1 MEIICREAE
10 RGIEMADIVIKRTV
24 PPEVYAIALVVEGK
38 KVVGVR
44 MVDVSLK
51 LGSKGSLFDF
61 PLGVVEKA
69 VRTDANLIR
78 NLAFNG
84 SLRLINGDIRKF
96 PVVDKAG
103 KLLKPERVH
112 VLNTITQDGR
122 IVGYRIVNYKGKTVR
137 ERADKV
143 LAAVEKF
150 GLLNGIVQENNYT
163 KVISGIE
170 RPIANVELSKTAVAE
185 TKSSGRRIRAAS
197 SLAENGVARRE
208 AIDLENILEKNDA
221 FKALNHSQ
229 KTALQKYYMWY
240 TVEKFNGLAQGTV
253 LEANPVKLAKLAE
266 LRGYDRW
273 VYGGYMDCREVG
285 KVHCELGHPL
295 RHVHYANA
303 VDKSGKVLR
312 TICFGEDCSADFF
325 SIPRENMAKLAKV
338 RQQVSSE
345 IDELLEI
352 MNNRDT
358 ASEEDL
364 HPVPLFEK
372 LVFSQSEAE
381 IVKFFGQKLG
391 TSLLDYKAT
400 GLPFPQSMVE
410 LACQKIQEEGREGL
424 NYLGNVAGAY
434 RDTIERVYE
443 SPYYYGIM
451 TAFKDYLK
459 FTMQN
464 TIEGKYRYNPSKKN
478 DYNKGKGSFSK
489 KAVYERRILLYRFR
503 ESLGATAFTFK
514 ELGELLGIFKTNITR
529 SDEIGDDFTKVC
541 DNILREKPSDEVKKK
556 LVPIVLASRLT
567 SKVYRARLC
576 SLKLDGASR
585 YSFGI
590 TDFKSVFDITSIE
603 NVERYAKYLAE
614 SSAAYREGLAE
625 YRRLQGGSKPVD
637 KPSESLSVAEAK
649 RQGLEIVSGL
659 TRILPDLDKRIGA
672 VVFDNP
678 EDIKLQGIDYA
689 GAEKE
694 GMKITTEKLALAYAT
709 TPKGNKLYLNL
720 IAKLKFITEKES
732 ESAYAVSEA
741 LIRVN
746 PKSGEAEPLEL
757 KSLGVIILE
766 IYGACG
772 VSERAREMFGA
783 EYATEEYFKALKWLS
798 DNLINRNRLG
808 NASTE
813 SVKAFYSAYT
823 KDSLT
828 DKHYDELFNSV
839 SFGESRAE
847 GGKSDLEVLK
857 EYSKSLIKAL
867 HAEKGK
873 SQGYSVYRIKGKPVI
888 VAYNLDKDS
897 RLSVFTATYSGKRWN
912 SNLWDKAKRYR
923 DVDLI
928 VGAMLGG
935 AVSGKGFEEAIKR
948 LNGNSA
954 ETLRTVALGMVTAIE
969 ALNGGIE
976 PIKSKYMSEEG
987 ALIFSKDG
995 NIDSVVYKAL
1005 LEGF

>member
-51 LGSKGSLFDF
+51 LGAKGSLFEF

-96 PVVDKAG
+96 PAVDKAG
-103 KLLKPERVH
+103 KLLTPERVH

-150 GLLNGIVQENNYT
+150 GLLNGIIQENSYT

-221 FKALNHSQ
+221 FKSLNHSQ

-345 IDELLEI
+345 IDELLGI

-489 KAVYERRILLYRFR
+489 KAVYERRILLFRFK
-503 ESLGATAFTFK
+503 EGLGATEFSFK
-514 ELGELLGIFKTNITR
+514 ELSGLLNIFKINLSR
-529 SDEIGDDFTKVC
+529 ADEIGDEFSRVC
-541 DNILREKPSDEVKKK
+541 DTILNAKPSDEVKKK

-614 SSAAYREGLAE
+614 STVAYREGLAE
-625 YRRLQGGSKPVD
+625 YKRLSGEKPVE
-637 KPSESLSVAEAK
+637 KPRESLGVAEAK

-694 GMKITTEKLALAYAT
+694 GMKITTEKIALAYAT

-720 IAKLKFITEKES
+720 IAKLKFITENES
-732 ESAYAVSEA
+732 ESAYAVSDA
-741 LIRVN
+741 MVRVN

-757 KSLGVIILE
+757 KSLGAIILE
-766 IYGACG
+766 IHEACG
-772 VSERAREMFGA
+772 VSERARELFSA
-783 EYATEEYFKALKWLS
+783 EYATGEYLGALKWLL

-828 DKHYDELFNSV
+828 DKHYEALFNRV

-948 LNGNSA
+948 LNGKRA
-954 ETLRTVALGMVTAIE
+954 ETLRPLVLNMVTGIE

-976 PIKSKYMSEEG
+976 PIKSKYMSKEG
-987 ALIFSKDG
+987 DEIFSKDG
-995 NIDSVVYKAL
+995 SIDNKVYKAL
-1005 LEGF
+1005 LE

>member
-51 LGSKGSLFDF
+51 LGAKGSLFEF

-96 PVVDKAG
+96 PAVDKAG
-103 KLLKPERVH
+103 KLLTPERVH

-150 GLLNGIVQENNYT
+150 GLLNGIIQENSYT

-185 TKSSGRRIRAAS
+185 TKSGSRRIRAAS

-221 FKALNHSQ
+221 FKSLNHSQ

-345 IDELLEI
+345 IDELLGI

-391 TSLLDYKAT
+391 TSLLDYRAT

-424 NYLGNVAGAY
+424 NYLGNVAKEY

-489 KAVYERRILLYRFR
+489 KAVYERRVLLYRFR

-514 ELGELLGIFKTNITR
+514 ELGALLGIFKTNITR

-614 SSAAYREGLAE
+614 STVAYREGLAE
-625 YRRLQGGSKPVD
+625 YKRLSGEKFAEKQ
-637 KPSESLSVAEAK
+637 SESLGVTEAK

-720 IAKLKFITEKES
+720 IAKLKFSTGKDS
-732 ESAYAVSEA
+732 ESVYAVSDA
-741 LIRVN
+741 MVHVN
-746 PKSGEAEPLEL
+746 TKSGEAEPLEL
-757 KSLGVIILE
+757 KSLGAIILE

-772 VSERAREMFGA
+772 MSERAREMFGA
-783 EYATEEYFKALKWLS
+783 EYATEDYFKALKWLS

-808 NASTE
+808 NASTD

-828 DKHYDELFNSV
+828 DKHYEALFNSV

-948 LNGNSA
+948 LNGKSA

-995 NIDSVVYKAL
+995 NIDSGVYKAL

>member
-1 MEIICREAE
+1 
-10 RGIEMADIVIKRTV
+10 MADIVIKRTV
-24 PPEVYAIALVVEGK
+24 PPEVYAIALVAEGK

-51 LGSKGSLFDF
+51 LGAKGSLFDF

-96 PVVDKAG
+96 PAVDKAG
-103 KLLKPERVH
+103 KLLTPERVH

-150 GLLNGIVQENNYT
+150 GLLNGIIQENSYT

-221 FKALNHSQ
+221 FKSLNHNQ

-240 TVEKFNGLAQGTV
+240 TVEKFNELAHGTA

-303 VDKSGKVLR
+303 VDKNGKVLR

-325 SIPRENMAKLAKV
+325 SIPRENMGKLAKV

-352 MNNRDT
+352 MNNHDT

-372 LVFSQSEAE
+372 IVFSQKEAE

-410 LACQKIQEEGREGL
+410 LACQKMQDEGREGL
-424 NYLGNVAGAY
+424 NYLGNVAAGY

-443 SPYYYGIM
+443 SPSYYGLINV
-451 TAFKDYLK
+451 FKEYLK

-478 DYNKGKGSFSK
+478 DYNKKKGSFSK
-489 KAVYERRILLYRFR
+489 QAVYERRVLLFRFK
-503 ESLGATAFTFK
+503 EGLGATEFSFK
-514 ELGELLGIFKTNITR
+514 ELSGLLNIFKINLSR
-529 SDEIGDDFTKVC
+529 ADEIGDEFSRVC
-541 DNILREKPSDEVKKK
+541 DNILNAKPSDEVKKK

-590 TDFKSVFDITSIE
+590 ADLKSVFDITSIE
-603 NVERYAKYLAE
+603 TVERYAKYLAE
-614 SSAAYREGLAE
+614 SSGAYREGLAE
-625 YRRLQGGSKPVD
+625 YKRLSGGKPTEKSVE
-637 KPSESLSVAEAK
+637 KPSESLGVAEAK

-689 GAEKE
+689 AAEKE
-694 GMKITTEKLALAYAT
+694 GMKITTEKIALAYAT

-720 IAKLKFITEKES
+720 IAKLKFSAGKDS
-732 ESAYAVSEA
+732 EGVYAVSDA
-741 LIRVN
+741 MMRMN
-746 PKSGEAEPLEL
+746 PKSGEAEPIEL
-757 KSLGVIILE
+757 KSLGAIILE
-766 IYGACG
+766 INEACG

-783 EYATEEYFKALKWLS
+783 EYATDEYYKALKWLV

-808 NASTE
+808 NANTE

-823 KDSLT
+823 NDSLT
-828 DKHYDELFNSV
+828 DKHYAELFNSV
-839 SFGESRAE
+839 SSGEVRVD

-867 HAEKGK
+867 HIQKGK
-873 SQGYSVYRIKGKPVI
+873 TQGYSVYLVKGNPMV
-888 VAYNLDKDS
+888 VAYNLDKDN
-897 RLSVFTATYSGKRWN
+897 RLSVFTAFYNRKRWN
-912 SNLWDKAKRYR
+912 SNIWDRAKRCG
-923 DVDLI
+923 DADLI
-928 VGAMLGG
+928 FGAMLSS
-935 AVSGKGFEEAIKR
+935 AVNGKGFEEAIKL
-948 LNGNSA
+948 LNGKRA
-954 ETLRTVALGMVTAIE
+954 ETLKPVVLGMVTGIE

-976 PIKSKYMSEEG
+976 PIKSKYMSAEG
-987 ALIFSKDG
+987 DEIFSKGG
-995 NIDSVVYKAL
+995 NIDNKVYKAL
-1005 LEGF
+1005 LE

>member
-1 MEIICREAE
+1 MEIVCREAE

-24 PPEVYAIALVVEGK
+24 PPEVYAIALVAEGK

-51 LGSKGSLFDF
+51 LGTKGSLFEF

-96 PVVDKAG
+96 PAVDKAG
-103 KLLKPERVH
+103 KLLTPERVH

-150 GLLNGIVQENNYT
+150 GLLNGIIQENSYT

-185 TKSSGRRIRAAS
+185 TKSGSRRIRAAS

-208 AIDLENILEKNDA
+208 AIDLNNILERNDA
-221 FKALNHSQ
+221 FKSLDSNQ
-229 KTALQKYYMWY
+229 KKALQKYYMWY
-240 TVEKFNGLAQGTV
+240 TVDKFNGLAHGTV

-303 VDKSGKVLR
+303 VDKNGKVLR

-325 SIPRENMAKLAKV
+325 SIPRENMGKLAKV

-381 IVKFFGQKLG
+381 IVKLFGQKLG

-424 NYLGNVAGAY
+424 NYLGNVAAGY

-443 SPYYYGIM
+443 SPSYYWLMNI
-451 TAFKDYLK
+451 FKDYLK

-478 DYNKGKGSFSK
+478 DYNKRKGSFSK
-489 KAVYERRILLYRFR
+489 QAVYERRVLLYRFR

-514 ELGELLGIFKTNITR
+514 ELSGLLNIFKTNLSR
-529 SDEIGDDFTKVC
+529 ADEIGDEFSRVC
-541 DNILREKPSDEVKKK
+541 DNILNAKPSDEVKKK

-614 SSAAYREGLAE
+614 STVAYREGLAE
-625 YRRLQGGSKPVD
+625 YKRLSGEKFAEKQ
-637 KPSESLSVAEAK
+637 SESLGVTEAK

-720 IAKLKFITEKES
+720 IAKLKFSTGKDS
-732 ESAYAVSEA
+732 ESVYAVSDA
-741 LIRVN
+741 MVHVN

-757 KSLGVIILE
+757 KSLGAIILE

-772 VSERAREMFGA
+772 MSERAREMFGA
-783 EYATEEYFKALKWLS
+783 EYATEDYFKALKWLS

-808 NASTE
+808 NASTD

-828 DKHYDELFNSV
+828 DKHYEALFSGD
-839 SFGESRAE
+839 SSGESRVE

-948 LNGNSA
+948 LNGKSA

>member
-839 SFGESRAE
+839 SFGEPRAE

>member
-51 LGSKGSLFDF
+51 LGAKGSLFEF

-96 PVVDKAG
+96 PAVDKAG
-103 KLLKPERVH
+103 KLLTPERVH

-266 LRGYDRW
+266 LRGYDKW

-345 IDELLEI
+345 IDELLGI

-391 TSLLDYKAT
+391 TSLLDYRAT

-410 LACQKIQEEGREGL
+410 LACGKIQEEGREGL
-424 NYLGNVAGAY
+424 NYLGNVAKEY

-489 KAVYERRILLYRFR
+489 KAVYERRVLLYRFR

-556 LVPIVLASRLT
+556 LAPVVLASRLT

-614 SSAAYREGLAE
+614 STVAYREGLAE
-625 YRRLQGGSKPVD
+625 YKRLSGEKPAE
-637 KPSESLSVAEAK
+637 KQSESLGVIEAK

-720 IAKLKFITEKES
+720 IAKLKFSTGKDS
-732 ESAYAVSEA
+732 ESVYAVSDA
-741 LIRVN
+741 MVHVN

-757 KSLGVIILE
+757 KSLGAIILE

-772 VSERAREMFGA
+772 MSERAREMFGA
-783 EYATEEYFKALKWLS
+783 EYATEDYFKALKWLS

-808 NASTE
+808 NASTD

-828 DKHYDELFNSV
+828 DKHYEALFSGD
-839 SFGESRAE
+839 SSGESRVE

-948 LNGNSA
+948 LNGKSA

-995 NIDSVVYKAL
+995 NIDSGVYKAL

>member
-1 MEIICREAE
+1 
-10 RGIEMADIVIKRTV
+10 MADIVIKRTA

-51 LGSKGSLFDF
+51 LGSKGSLFEF

-103 KLLKPERVH
+103 KLLTPERVH

-150 GLLNGIVQENNYT
+150 GLLNGIIQENSYT

-185 TKSSGRRIRAAS
+185 KKSGSRRILAAS

-221 FKALNHSQ
+221 FNSLNHNQ

-266 LRGYDRW
+266 LRGYDKW

-303 VDKSGKVLR
+303 VDKNGKVLR

-325 SIPRENMAKLAKV
+325 SIPRENMGKLAKV

-352 MNNRDT
+352 MDNRDT

-372 LVFSQSEAE
+372 IVFSQKEAE

-391 TSLLDYKAT
+391 TSLIDYKAT

-410 LACQKIQEEGREGL
+410 LACGKIQEEGREGL
-424 NYLGNVAGAY
+424 NYLGNVAKEY

-489 KAVYERRILLYRFR
+489 KAVYERRVLLYRFR

-514 ELGELLGIFKTNITR
+514 ELSGLLNIFKTNLSR
-529 SDEIGDDFTKVC
+529 ADEIGDEFSRVC
-541 DNILREKPSDEVKKK
+541 DNILNAKPSDEVKKK

-567 SKVYRARLC
+567 SKVYRARLM

-590 TDFKSVFDITSIE
+590 ADLKSVFDITSIE

-614 SSAAYREGLAE
+614 SSGAYREGLAE
-625 YRRLQGGSKPVD
+625 YKRLSGGKPVE
-637 KPSESLSVAEAK
+637 KQSESLGVAEAK

-689 GAEKE
+689 AAETE
-694 GMKITTEKLALAYAT
+694 GMKITTEKISLAYAT

-720 IAKLKFITEKES
+720 IAKLRFSTGNDS
-732 ESAYAVSEA
+732 ESVYAVSDA
-741 LIRVN
+741 LMRVN
-746 PKSGEAEPLEL
+746 PKSGEAEPIEL
-757 KSLGVIILE
+757 KSLGAIILE
-766 IYGACG
+766 INEACG
-772 VSERAREMFGA
+772 ISERAREMFGA
-783 EYATEEYFKALKWLS
+783 DYATDDYYKALKWLL
-798 DNLINRNRLG
+798 DNFINRNRLG

-839 SFGESRAE
+839 SFGGSRAE

-912 SNLWDKAKRYR
+912 SNLWDKAKRCG
-923 DVDLI
+923 DADLI
-928 VGAMLGG
+928 FGAMLGG

-948 LNGNSA
+948 LNGKRA
-954 ETLRTVALGMVTAIE
+954 ETLKPVVLGMVTGIE

-976 PIKSKYMSEEG
+976 PIKSKYMSKEG
-987 ALIFSKDG
+987 DEIFSKEG
-995 NIDSVVYKAL
+995 NIDREVYKAL
-1005 LEGF
+1005 LE

>member
-1 MEIICREAE
+1 
-10 RGIEMADIVIKRTV
+10 MADIVIKRTV
-24 PPEVYAIALVVEGK
+24 PPEVYAIALVAEGK

-51 LGSKGSLFDF
+51 LGTKGSLFDF

-103 KLLKPERVH
+103 KLLTPERVH

-150 GLLNGIVQENNYT
+150 GLLNGIIQENSYT

-170 RPIANVELSKTAVAE
+170 RPIANVEISKTAVAE
-185 TKSSGRRIRAAS
+185 TKSGSRRIRAAS

-221 FKALNHSQ
+221 FKSLNHNQ

-240 TVEKFNGLAQGTV
+240 TVEKFNELAHGTA

-303 VDKSGKVLR
+303 VDKNGKVLR

-325 SIPRENMAKLAKV
+325 SIPRENMGKLAKV

-364 HPVPLFEK
+364 HPVSLFEK
-372 LVFSQSEAE
+372 IVFSQSEAE

-410 LACQKIQEEGREGL
+410 LACQKMQDEGREGL
-424 NYLGNVAGAY
+424 NYFGNVVKEY

-451 TAFKDYLK
+451 TTFKDYLK

-478 DYNKGKGSFSK
+478 DYNKKKGSFSK
-489 KAVYERRILLYRFR
+489 QAVYERRVLLYRFR
-503 ESLGATAFTFK
+503 EGLGATAFTFK
-514 ELGELLGIFKTNITR
+514 ELSGLLNIFKINLSR
-529 SDEIGDDFTKVC
+529 ADEIGDEFSRVC
-541 DNILREKPSDEVKKK
+541 DNILNAKPSDEVKKK

-567 SKVYRARLC
+567 SKVYRTRLC

-590 TDFKSVFDITSIE
+590 ADLKSVFDIISIE
-603 NVERYAKYLAE
+603 TVERYAKYLAE
-614 SSAAYREGLAE
+614 SSGAYREGLAE
-625 YRRLQGGSKPVD
+625 YKRLSGGKVVE
-637 KPSESLSVAEAK
+637 KPSESLGVAEAK

-659 TRILPDLDKRIGA
+659 TRILPDLDERIGA
-672 VVFDNP
+672 VIFDSP

-689 GAEKE
+689 AAEKE
-694 GMKITTEKLALAYAT
+694 GMKITTEKIALAYAT

-720 IAKLKFITEKES
+720 IAKLKFSTGKES
-732 ESAYAVSEA
+732 EGVYAVSDA
-741 LIRVN
+741 LVRVN
-746 PKSGEAEPLEL
+746 SKSGEAEPLEL
-757 KSLGVIILE
+757 KSLGSIILE
-766 IYGACG
+766 INEACG
-772 VSERAREMFGA
+772 ISERAREMFGA
-783 EYATEEYFKALKWLS
+783 EYATDDYYKALKWLV

-828 DKHYDELFNSV
+828 DKHYEALFSGD
-839 SFGESRAE
+839 SSSSGEAGAGSK
-847 GGKSDLEVLK
+847 KSDEEVLK
-857 EYSKSLIKAL
+857 EYSKSLIKTL
-867 HAEKGK
+867 HVKKGK
-873 SQGYSVYRIKGKPVI
+873 TQGYSIYLTKGNPMI

-912 SNLWDKAKRYR
+912 SNIWDRAKRCG
-923 DVDLI
+923 DADLI
-928 VGAMLGG
+928 FGAMLSS
-935 AVSGKGFEEAIKR
+935 AVNGKGFEDALKL
-948 LNGNSA
+948 LNGKRA
-954 ETLRTVALGMVTAIE
+954 EALKPVVLGMVTGIE

-976 PIKSKYMSEEG
+976 PIKSKYMSTEG
-987 ALIFSKDG
+987 DEIFSKDG
-995 NIDSVVYKAL
+995 NIDNKVYKAL
-1005 LEGF
+1005 LE

>member
-1 MEIICREAE
+1 MT
-10 RGIEMADIVIKRTV
+10 DIVIKRTV
-24 PPEVYAIALVVEGK
+24 PPEVYAIALVAEGK

-51 LGSKGSLFDF
+51 LGTKGSLFDF

-103 KLLKPERVH
+103 KLLTPERVH

-150 GLLNGIVQENNYT
+150 GLLNGIIQENSYT

-185 TKSSGRRIRAAS
+185 KKSGSRRILAAS

-221 FKALNHSQ
+221 FNSLNHNQ

-240 TVEKFNGLAQGTV
+240 TVEKFNELAHGTS

-303 VDKSGKVLR
+303 VDKNGKVLR

-325 SIPRENMAKLAKV
+325 SIPRENMGKLAKV

-345 IDELLEI
+345 IDELLGI

-358 ASEEDL
+358 SSAEDL

-372 LVFSQSEAE
+372 IVFSQKEAE

-424 NYLGNVAGAY
+424 NYLGNVAAGY

-443 SPYYYGIM
+443 SPSYYWLMNI
-451 TAFKDYLK
+451 FKDYLK

-478 DYNKGKGSFSK
+478 DYNKKKGSFSK
-489 KAVYERRILLYRFR
+489 QAVYERRVLLFRFK
-503 ESLGATAFTFK
+503 EGLGATEFSFK
-514 ELGELLGIFKTNITR
+514 ELSGLLNIFKISISR
-529 SDEIGDDFTKVC
+529 ADEIGDEFSRVC
-541 DNILREKPSDEVKKK
+541 DNILNAKPSDEVKKK
-556 LVPIVLASRLT
+556 LVPVVLASRLT

-603 NVERYAKYLAE
+603 TVERYTKYLAE
-614 SSAAYREGLAE
+614 STGAYREGLAE
-625 YRRLQGGSKPVD
+625 YKRLSGGKPAE
-637 KPSESLSVAEAK
+637 KQSESLGVTEAK

-672 VVFDNP
+672 VVFDSP
-678 EDIKLQGIDYA
+678 EDIKLQGIDYV

-720 IAKLKFITEKES
+720 IAKLKFSAGKDS
-732 ESAYAVSEA
+732 ESVYAVSDA
-741 LIRVN
+741 MMRMN
-746 PKSGEAEPLEL
+746 PKSGEAEPIEL
-757 KSLGVIILE
+757 KSLGAIILE
-766 IYGACG
+766 INEACG
-772 VSERAREMFGA
+772 ISERAREMFGA
-783 EYATEEYFKALKWLS
+783 EYATDDYYKALKWLL

-828 DKHYDELFNSV
+828 DKHYDELFSSISSGETGAV
-839 SFGESRAE
+839 SK
-847 GGKSDLEVLK
+847 KSDKDVLK

-867 HAEKGK
+867 HVKKGK
-873 SQGYSVYRIKGKPVI
+873 TQGYSIYLTKGNPMI
-888 VAYNLDKDS
+888 VAYNLDKDN
-897 RLSVFTATYSGKRWN
+897 RLSVFIAFHNSDGWH
-912 SNLWDKAKRYR
+912 SNLWDKAKRCG
-923 DVDLI
+923 DADLI
-928 VGAMLGG
+928 LGTMLGG
-935 AVSGKGFEEAIKR
+935 ALSGKGFEDAIKL
-948 LNGNSA
+948 LNGKSA
-954 ETLRTVALGMVTAIE
+954 ETLRTVVIGMVDGIK
-969 ALNGGIE
+969 ALSGGLE
-976 PIKSKYMSEEG
+976 PVKSKYMSEEG
-987 ALIFSKDG
+987 AKIFSADG
-995 NIDSVVYKAL
+995 EIGNEVYKAIL
-1005 LEGF
+1005 V

>member
-1 MEIICREAE
+1 
-10 RGIEMADIVIKRTV
+10 MADIVIKRTV
-24 PPEVYAIALVVEGK
+24 PPEVYAIALVAEGK

-51 LGSKGSLFDF
+51 LGTKGSLFDF

-96 PVVDKAG
+96 PEVDKAG
-103 KLLKPERVH
+103 KLLTPERVH

-150 GLLNGIVQENNYT
+150 GLLNGIIQENSYT

-170 RPIANVELSKTAVAE
+170 RTIANVELSKTAVAE
-185 TKSSGRRIRAAS
+185 KKSGSRRILAAS
-197 SLAENGVARRE
+197 SLAENGVDRRE
-208 AIDLENILEKNDA
+208 AIDLNNMLERNDA
-221 FKALNHSQ
+221 FKSLDSNQ
-229 KTALQKYYMWY
+229 KKALQKYYMWY
-240 TVEKFNGLAQGTV
+240 TVDKFNGLAHGTV

-303 VDKSGKVLR
+303 VDKNGKVLR

-345 IDELLEI
+345 IDELLGI

-391 TSLLDYKAT
+391 TSLLDYRAT

-424 NYLGNVAGAY
+424 NYLGNVAKEY

-489 KAVYERRILLYRFR
+489 KAVYERRVLLYRFR

-514 ELGELLGIFKTNITR
+514 ELSGLLNIFKISISR
-529 SDEIGDDFTKVC
+529 ADEIVDEFSRVC
-541 DNILREKPSDEVKKK
+541 DNILNAKPSDEVKKK

-590 TDFKSVFDITSIE
+590 ADLKSVFDITSIE
-603 NVERYAKYLAE
+603 TVERYAKYLAE
-614 SSAAYREGLAE
+614 SSGAYREGLAE
-625 YRRLQGGSKPVD
+625 YKRLSGGKPVE
-637 KPSESLSVAEAK
+637 KQSESLGVTEAK
-649 RQGLEIVSGL
+649 RQGLEIASGL

-694 GMKITTEKLALAYAT
+694 GMKITTEKIALAYAT

-720 IAKLKFITEKES
+720 IAKLKFSTGKDS
-732 ESAYAVSEA
+732 ESVYAVSDA
-741 LIRVN
+741 MVRVN
-746 PKSGEAEPLEL
+746 PKSGEAEPIEL
-757 KSLGVIILE
+757 KSLGAIILE
-766 IYGACG
+766 INEACG
-772 VSERAREMFGA
+772 ISERARELFGA
-783 EYATEEYFKALKWLS
+783 EYATDEYYKALKWLL

-813 SVKAFYSAYT
+813 SVKAFYRAYT
-823 KDSLT
+823 TGSLT
-828 DKHYDELFNSV
+828 DKEYGALFSSV
-839 SFGESRAE
+839 SSGETGAE
-847 GGKSDLEVLK
+847 GGKSGLEALK
-857 EYSKSLIKAL
+857 EYSKSLIKVL
-867 HAEKGK
+867 HIRKGK
-873 SQGYSVYRIKGKPVI
+873 TQGYSVYLVKGNPMV
-888 VAYNLDKDS
+888 VAYNLDKDN
-897 RLSVFTATYSGKRWN
+897 RLSVFTAFYNLKRWA
-912 SNLWDKAKRYR
+912 SNIWDRAKRCG
-923 DVDLI
+923 DADLI
-928 VGAMLGG
+928 FGAMLSS
-935 AVSGKGFEEAIKR
+935 AVNGKGFEDAIKL
-948 LNGNSA
+948 LNGKRA
-954 ETLRTVALGMVTAIE
+954 ETLKPVVLGMVTGIE

-976 PIKSKYMSEEG
+976 PIKSKYMSAEG
-987 ALIFSKDG
+987 DEIFSKDG
-995 NIDSVVYKAL
+995 NIDNKVYKAL
-1005 LEGF
+1005 LE

>member
-1 MEIICREAE
+1 MEIVCREAE

-24 PPEVYAIALVVEGK
+24 PPEVYAIALVAEGK

-103 KLLKPERVH
+103 KLLTPERVH

-150 GLLNGIVQENNYT
+150 GLLNGIIQENSYT

-185 TKSSGRRIRAAS
+185 TKSGSRRIRAAS

-221 FKALNHSQ
+221 FNSLNHNQ

-240 TVEKFNGLAQGTV
+240 TVEKFNELAHGTA

-303 VDKSGKVLR
+303 VDKNGKVLR

-325 SIPRENMAKLAKV
+325 SIPRENMGKLAKV

-372 LVFSQSEAE
+372 IVFSQSEAE

-410 LACQKIQEEGREGL
+410 LACGKIQEEGREGL
-424 NYLGNVAGAY
+424 NYLGNVAAGY
-434 RDTIERVYE
+434 QETIERVYE
-443 SPYYYGIM
+443 SPSYYWLINV
-451 TAFKDYLK
+451 FKDYLK

-478 DYNKGKGSFSK
+478 DYNKKKGSFSK
-489 KAVYERRILLYRFR
+489 QAVYERRVLLFRFK
-503 ESLGATAFTFK
+503 ESLGATEFSFK
-514 ELGELLGIFKTNITR
+514 ELSGLLNIFKINLTR
-529 SDEIGDDFTKVC
+529 ADEIGDEFSRVC
-541 DNILREKPSDEVKKK
+541 DNILNAKPSDEVKKK
-556 LVPIVLASRLT
+556 LVPVVLASRLT

-590 TDFKSVFDITSIE
+590 ADLKSVFDITSIE

-614 SSAAYREGLAE
+614 SSGAYREGLAE
-625 YRRLQGGSKPVD
+625 YKRLSGGKVVE
-637 KPSESLSVAEAK
+637 KPSESLGVAEAK

-689 GAEKE
+689 AAEKE
-694 GMKITTEKLALAYAT
+694 GMTITTEKIALAYAT

-720 IAKLKFITEKES
+720 IAKLKFSAGKDS
-732 ESAYAVSEA
+732 ESVYAVSNA
-741 LIRVN
+741 MIRVN
-746 PKSGEAEPLEL
+746 PKSGESEPLEL
-757 KSLGVIILE
+757 KSLGAIILE
-766 IYGACG
+766 INEACG
-772 VSERAREMFGA
+772 ISERAREMFGA
-783 EYATEEYFKALKWLS
+783 EYATDDYYKALKWLV

-828 DKHYDELFNSV
+828 DKHYDALFNSV
-839 SFGESRAE
+839 SSLEVSAE

-857 EYSKSLIKAL
+857 EYSKSFIKTL
-867 HAEKGK
+867 HVKKGK
-873 SQGYSVYRIKGKPVI
+873 TQGYSVYLVKGNPMI
-888 VAYNLDKDS
+888 VAYNLDKDN
-897 RLSVFTATYSGKRWN
+897 RLSVFTAFYNLKRWT
-912 SNLWDKAKRYR
+912 SNIWDRAKRCG
-923 DVDLI
+923 DADLI
-928 VGAMLGG
+928 FGAMLSS
-935 AVSGKGFEEAIKR
+935 AVNGKGFEDALKL
-948 LNGNSA
+948 LNGKRA
-954 ETLRTVALGMVTAIE
+954 ETLKPVVLGMVTGIE

-976 PIKSKYMSEEG
+976 PIKSKYMSAEG
-987 ALIFSKDG
+987 DEIFSKDG
-995 NIDSVVYKAL
+995 NIDNKVYKAL
-1005 LEGF
+1005 LE

>member
-1 MEIICREAE
+1 
-10 RGIEMADIVIKRTV
+10 MADIVIKRTV
-24 PPEVYAIALVVEGK
+24 PPEVYAIALVAEGK

-51 LGSKGSLFDF
+51 LGTKGSLFDF

-103 KLLKPERVH
+103 KLLTPERVH

-150 GLLNGIVQENNYT
+150 GLLNGIIQENSYT

-185 TKSSGRRIRAAS
+185 TKSGSRRIRAAS

-221 FKALNHSQ
+221 FKSLNHNQ

-240 TVEKFNGLAQGTV
+240 TVEKFNELAHGTS

-303 VDKSGKVLR
+303 VDKNGKVLR

-325 SIPRENMAKLAKV
+325 SIPRENMGKLAKV

-364 HPVPLFEK
+364 HPVPLLEK
-372 LVFSQSEAE
+372 IVFSQKETE

-410 LACQKIQEEGREGL
+410 LACQKMQDEGREGL
-424 NYLGNVAGAY
+424 NYLGNVAAGY
-434 RDTIERVYE
+434 QDTIERVYE
-443 SPYYYGIM
+443 SPSYYGIM

-478 DYNKGKGSFSK
+478 DYNKKKGSFSK
-489 KAVYERRILLYRFR
+489 QAVYERRVLLYRFR

-514 ELGELLGIFKTNITR
+514 ELSGLLNIFKISLSR
-529 SDEIGDDFTKVC
+529 ADEIGDEFSRVC
-541 DNILREKPSDEVKKK
+541 DNILNAKPSDEVKKK

-590 TDFKSVFDITSIE
+590 ADLKSVFDLTSIE
-603 NVERYAKYLAE
+603 TVERYAKYLAE
-614 SSAAYREGLAE
+614 SSGAYREGLAE
-625 YRRLQGGSKPVD
+625 YKRLSGSKVVE
-637 KPSESLSVAEAK
+637 KPSESLGVAEAK

-672 VVFDNP
+672 VVFDSP

-689 GAEKE
+689 AAEKE
-694 GMKITTEKLALAYAT
+694 GMTITTEKIALAYAT

-720 IAKLKFITEKES
+720 IAKLKFSAGKDS
-732 ESAYAVSEA
+732 ESVYAVSDA
-741 LIRVN
+741 LMRMN
-746 PKSGEAEPLEL
+746 PKSGEAEPIEL
-757 KSLGVIILE
+757 KSLGTIILE
-766 IYGACG
+766 INEACG
-772 VSERAREMFGA
+772 ISERAREMFGA
-783 EYATEEYFKALKWLS
+783 EYATDEYYKALKWLV

-839 SFGESRAE
+839 SSGESRVE
-847 GGKSDLEVLK
+847 GDKSDLEVLK

-912 SNLWDKAKRYR
+912 SNLWDRAKRCG
-923 DVDLI
+923 DADLI
-928 VGAMLGG
+928 LGAMLSG
-935 AVSGKGFEEAIKR
+935 AVNGKGFEEAIKL
-948 LNGNSA
+948 LNGKRA
-954 ETLRTVALGMVTAIE
+954 ETLKPVVLGMVTGIE

-976 PIKSKYMSEEG
+976 PIKSKYMSAEG
-987 ALIFSKDG
+987 DEIFSKGG
-995 NIDSVVYKAL
+995 NIDNKVYKAL
-1005 LEGF
+1005 LE

>member
-51 LGSKGSLFDF
+51 LGAKGSLFEF

-96 PVVDKAG
+96 PAVDKAG
-103 KLLKPERVH
+103 KLLTPERVH
-112 VLNTITQDGR
+112 ALNTITQDGR

-150 GLLNGIVQENNYT
+150 GLLNGIIQENSYT

-221 FKALNHSQ
+221 FKSLNHSQ

-345 IDELLEI
+345 IDELLGI

-372 LVFSQSEAE
+372 LVLSQSEAE

-424 NYLGNVAGAY
+424 NYLGNVAAGY
-434 RDTIERVYE
+434 QDTIERVYE
-443 SPYYYGIM
+443 SPSYYWLMNI
-451 TAFKDYLK
+451 FKDYLK

-478 DYNKGKGSFSK
+478 DYNKKKGSFSK
-489 KAVYERRILLYRFR
+489 QAVYERRVLLFRFK
-503 ESLGATAFTFK
+503 EGLGATEFSFK
-514 ELGELLGIFKTNITR
+514 ELSGLLNIFKINLSR
-529 SDEIGDDFTKVC
+529 ADEIGDEFSRVC
-541 DNILREKPSDEVKKK
+541 DTILNAKPSDEVKKK
-556 LVPIVLASRLT
+556 LVPIVLASRIT

-614 SSAAYREGLAE
+614 STVAYREGLAE
-625 YRRLQGGSKPVD
+625 YKRLSGEKFAEKQ
-637 KPSESLSVAEAK
+637 SESLGVTEAK
-649 RQGLEIVSGL
+649 RQGLELVSGL

-720 IAKLKFITEKES
+720 IAKLKFSTGKDS
-732 ESAYAVSEA
+732 ESVYAVSDA
-741 LIRVN
+741 MVHVN
-746 PKSGEAEPLEL
+746 PKSGEAEPIEL
-757 KSLGVIILE
+757 KSLGAIILE
-766 IYGACG
+766 INEACG
-772 VSERAREMFGA
+772 ISERAREMFGA
-783 EYATEEYFKALKWLS
+783 EYATDEYYKALKWLV

-828 DKHYDELFNSV
+828 DKHYEALFSGD
-839 SFGESRAE
+839 SSSGEAGAGSK
-847 GGKSDLEVLK
+847 KSDEEVLK

-867 HAEKGK
+867 HVKKGK
-873 SQGYSVYRIKGKPVI
+873 TQGYSIYLTKGNPMI
-888 VAYNLDKDS
+888 VAYNLDRDN
-897 RLSVFTATYSGKRWN
+897 RLSVFIAFHNSDGWH
-912 SNLWDKAKRYR
+912 SNLWDKAKRCG
-923 DVDLI
+923 DADLI
-928 VGAMLGG
+928 LGAMLGG
-935 AVSGKGFEEAIKR
+935 AMSGKGFEAALK
-948 LNGNSA
+948 LLSGKSA
-954 ETLRTVALGMVTAIE
+954 ETLRTVVIGMVDGIK
-969 ALNGGIE
+969 ALSGGLE
-976 PIKSKYMSEEG
+976 PVKSIYMSEEG
-987 ALIFSKDG
+987 AKIFSADG
-995 NIDSVVYKAL
+995 EIGNEVYKAIL
-1005 LEGF
+1005 V

>member
-51 LGSKGSLFDF
+51 LGAKGSLFEF

-96 PVVDKAG
+96 PAVDKAG
-103 KLLKPERVH
+103 KLLTPERVH

-150 GLLNGIVQENNYT
+150 GLLNGIIQENSYT

-253 LEANPVKLAKLAE
+253 LEANPVKLAE

-312 TICFGEDCSADFF
+312 TICFGEDCSADFL

-338 RQQVSSE
+338 RQQVSFE
-345 IDELLEI
+345 IDELLGI

-372 LVFSQSEAE
+372 IVFSQKEAE

-410 LACQKIQEEGREGL
+410 LACQKMQDEGREGL
-424 NYLGNVAGAY
+424 NYLGNVAAGY

-443 SPYYYGIM
+443 STYYYGIM

-489 KAVYERRILLYRFR
+489 KAVYERRVLLFRFK
-503 ESLGATAFTFK
+503 EGLGATAFTFK
-514 ELGELLGIFKTNITR
+514 ELSGLLNIFKTNLSR
-529 SDEIGDDFTKVC
+529 ADEIGDEFSRVC
-541 DNILREKPSDEVKKK
+541 DNILNAKPSDEVKKK
-556 LVPIVLASRLT
+556 LVPVVLASRLT
-567 SKVYRARLC
+567 SKVYRARLM

-590 TDFKSVFDITSIE
+590 ADLKSVFDLTSIE
-603 NVERYAKYLAE
+603 TVERYAKYLAE
-614 SSAAYREGLAE
+614 SSGAYREGLAE
-625 YRRLQGGSKPVD
+625 YKRLSGGKPVE
-637 KPSESLSVAEAK
+637 KQSESLGVTEAK

-720 IAKLKFITEKES
+720 IAKLKFSTGKES
-732 ESAYAVSEA
+732 ESVYAVSDA
-741 LIRVN
+741 MVRVN
-746 PKSGEAEPLEL
+746 PKSGEAEPIEL
-757 KSLGVIILE
+757 KSLGAIILE
-766 IYGACG
+766 INEACG
-772 VSERAREMFGA
+772 ISERARELFGA
-783 EYATEEYFKALKWLS
+783 DYATADYYKALKWLV

-813 SVKAFYSAYT
+813 SVKAFYRAYT
-823 KDSLT
+823 TGSLT
-828 DKHYDELFNSV
+828 DKEYGALFSSV
-839 SFGESRAE
+839 SSR
-847 GGKSDLEVLK
+847 
-857 EYSKSLIKAL
+857 
-867 HAEKGK
+867 
-873 SQGYSVYRIKGKPVI
+873 
-888 VAYNLDKDS
+888 
-897 RLSVFTATYSGKRWN
+897 
-912 SNLWDKAKRYR
+912 
-923 DVDLI
+923 
-928 VGAMLGG
+928 
-935 AVSGKGFEEAIKR
+935 
-948 LNGNSA
+948 
-954 ETLRTVALGMVTAIE
+954 
-969 ALNGGIE
+969 
-976 PIKSKYMSEEG
+976 
-987 ALIFSKDG
+987 
-995 NIDSVVYKAL
+995 
-1005 LEGF
+1005 

>member
-1 MEIICREAE
+1 
-10 RGIEMADIVIKRTV
+10 MADIVIKRTV

-51 LGSKGSLFDF
+51 LGAKGSLFEF

-96 PVVDKAG
+96 PAVDKAG
-103 KLLKPERVH
+103 KLLTPERVH

-150 GLLNGIVQENNYT
+150 DLLNGIIQENSYT

-185 TKSSGRRIRAAS
+185 TKSGSRRIRAAS

-221 FKALNHSQ
+221 FKSLNHSQ

-240 TVEKFNGLAQGTV
+240 TVEKFNGLAQGAV

-345 IDELLEI
+345 IDELLGI

-381 IVKFFGQKLG
+381 IVKFFGQNLG

-503 ESLGATAFTFK
+503 ESLGATEFSFK
-514 ELGELLGIFKTNITR
+514 ELSWLLNIFKTNLSR
-529 SDEIGDDFTKVC
+529 ADEIGDEFSRVC
-541 DNILREKPSDEVKKK
+541 DNILNAKPSDEVKKK

-614 SSAAYREGLAE
+614 STVAYREGVAE
-625 YRRLQGGSKPVD
+625 YKRLSGEEPVEKPR
-637 KPSESLSVAEAK
+637 ESLGVAEAK

-672 VVFDNP
+672 VVFDAP
-678 EDIKLQGIDYA
+678 EGIKLQGIDYMAA
-689 GAEKE
+689 GKE
-694 GMKITTEKLALAYAT
+694 GMAITTEKIALSYAMT
-709 TPKGNKLYLNL
+709 SKGNKLYLNL

-757 KSLGVIILE
+757 KSLGAIILE
-766 IYGACG
+766 IYWACG

-783 EYATEEYFKALKWLS
+783 EYATEDYFKALKWLL

-828 DKHYDELFNSV
+828 DKNYAELFNSV

-873 SQGYSVYRIKGKPVI
+873 SQGYSVYCINGKPVI

-948 LNGNSA
+948 LNGKSA

-995 NIDSVVYKAL
+995 NIDSGVYKAL

>member
-24 PPEVYAIALVVEGK
+24 PPEVYAIALVAEGK

-51 LGSKGSLFDF
+51 LGAKGSLFDF

-150 GLLNGIVQENNYT
+150 GLLNGIIQENSYT

-221 FKALNHSQ
+221 FKSLNHSQ

-345 IDELLEI
+345 IDELLGI

-372 LVFSQSEAE
+372 IVFSQKESE

-410 LACQKIQEEGREGL
+410 LACQKMQDEGREGL
-424 NYLGNVAGAY
+424 NYLGNVAAGY
-434 RDTIERVYE
+434 QDTIERVYE
-443 SPYYYGIM
+443 SPSYYWLM
-451 TAFKDYLK
+451 NVFKDYLK

-478 DYNKGKGSFSK
+478 DYNKKKGSFSK
-489 KAVYERRILLYRFR
+489 QAVYERRVLLFRFK
-503 ESLGATAFTFK
+503 EGLGATEFSFK
-514 ELGELLGIFKTNITR
+514 ELSGLLNIFKINLSR
-529 SDEIGDDFTKVC
+529 ADEIGDEFSRVC
-541 DNILREKPSDEVKKK
+541 DNILNAKPSDEVKKK

-614 SSAAYREGLAE
+614 STGAYREGLAE
-625 YRRLQGGSKPVD
+625 YKRLSGGKVVE
-637 KPSESLSVAEAK
+637 KPSESLGVAEAK

-672 VVFDNP
+672 VVFDSP

-689 GAEKE
+689 AAEKE
-694 GMKITTEKLALAYAT
+694 GMTITTEKIALAYAT

-720 IAKLKFITEKES
+720 IAKLKFSAGKDS
-732 ESAYAVSEA
+732 ESVYAVSDA
-741 LIRVN
+741 MMRMN
-746 PKSGEAEPLEL
+746 PKSGEAEPIEL
-757 KSLGVIILE
+757 KSLGAIILE
-766 IYGACG
+766 INEACG
-772 VSERAREMFGA
+772 ISERAREMFGA
-783 EYATEEYFKALKWLS
+783 EYATDDYYKALKWLV

-813 SVKAFYSAYT
+813 SVKAFYRAYT
-823 KDSLT
+823 TGSLT
-828 DKHYDELFNSV
+828 DKEYGALFSSV
-839 SFGESRAE
+839 SSR
-847 GGKSDLEVLK
+847 
-857 EYSKSLIKAL
+857 
-867 HAEKGK
+867 
-873 SQGYSVYRIKGKPVI
+873 
-888 VAYNLDKDS
+888 
-897 RLSVFTATYSGKRWN
+897 
-912 SNLWDKAKRYR
+912 
-923 DVDLI
+923 
-928 VGAMLGG
+928 
-935 AVSGKGFEEAIKR
+935 
-948 LNGNSA
+948 
-954 ETLRTVALGMVTAIE
+954 
-969 ALNGGIE
+969 
-976 PIKSKYMSEEG
+976 
-987 ALIFSKDG
+987 
-995 NIDSVVYKAL
+995 
-1005 LEGF
+1005 

>member
-1 MEIICREAE
+1 
-10 RGIEMADIVIKRTV
+10 MADIVIKRTV
-24 PPEVYAIALVVEGK
+24 PPEVYAIALVAEGK

-51 LGSKGSLFDF
+51 LGTKGSLFDF

-103 KLLKPERVH
+103 KLLTPERIH

-150 GLLNGIVQENNYT
+150 GLLNGIIQENSYT

-208 AIDLENILEKNDA
+208 ALDLENILEKNDA
-221 FKALNHSQ
+221 FNSLNHNQ

-240 TVEKFNGLAQGTV
+240 TVEKFNELAHGTS

-303 VDKSGKVLR
+303 VDKNGKVLR

-325 SIPRENMAKLAKV
+325 SIPRENMGKLAKV

-372 LVFSQSEAE
+372 IVFSQKEAE

-424 NYLGNVAGAY
+424 NYLGNVAAGY

-443 SPYYYGIM
+443 SPSYYGLINV
-451 TAFKDYLK
+451 FKEYLK

-478 DYNKGKGSFSK
+478 DYNKKKGSFSK
-489 KAVYERRILLYRFR
+489 QAVYERRVLLFRFK
-503 ESLGATAFTFK
+503 EGLGATEFSFK
-514 ELGELLGIFKTNITR
+514 ELSGLLNIFKISISR
-529 SDEIGDDFTKVC
+529 ADEIGDEFSRVC
-541 DNILREKPSDEVKKK
+541 DNILNAKPSDEVKKK

-567 SKVYRARLC
+567 SKVYRARLM

-590 TDFKSVFDITSIE
+590 ADLKSVFDITSIE

-614 SSAAYREGLAE
+614 STVAYREGLAE
-625 YRRLQGGSKPVD
+625 YKRLSGEKPVE
-637 KPSESLSVAEAK
+637 KQSESLGVTEAK

-689 GAEKE
+689 AAEKE
-694 GMKITTEKLALAYAT
+694 GMKITTEKIALAYAT

-720 IAKLKFITEKES
+720 IAKLKFSAGKDS
-732 ESAYAVSEA
+732 ESVYAVSDA
-741 LIRVN
+741 LVRMN
-746 PKSGEAEPLEL
+746 PKSGEAEPIEL
-757 KSLGVIILE
+757 RSIGAIILE
-766 IYGACG
+766 INEACG
-772 VSERAREMFGA
+772 ISERAREMFGA
-783 EYATEEYFKALKWLS
+783 EYATDEYYKALKWLV

-823 KDSLT
+823 KDSLR
-828 DKHYDELFNSV
+828 DKHYEALFNSV
-839 SFGESRAE
+839 SSGEASAD
-847 GGKSDLEVLK
+847 GKKSDLEVLK
-857 EYSKSLIKAL
+857 EYSKSLIQTL
-867 HAEKGK
+867 HVKKGK
-873 SQGYSVYRIKGKPVI
+873 TQGYSVYLVKGNPMV
-888 VAYNLDKDS
+888 VAYNLDKDN
-897 RLSVFTATYSGKRWN
+897 RLSVFTAFYNLKRWT
-912 SNLWDKAKRYR
+912 SNIWDRAKRCG
-923 DVDLI
+923 DADLI
-928 VGAMLGG
+928 LGAMLSG
-935 AVSGKGFEEAIKR
+935 AVNGTGFEEAIKL
-948 LNGNSA
+948 LNGKRA
-954 ETLRTVALGMVTAIE
+954 ETLKPVVLGMVTGIE

-976 PIKSKYMSEEG
+976 PIKSKYMSAEG
-987 ALIFSKDG
+987 DEIFSKGG
-995 NIDSVVYKAL
+995 NIDNKVYKAL
-1005 LEGF
+1005 LE

>member
-1 MEIICREAE
+1 
-10 RGIEMADIVIKRTV
+10 MADIVIKRTV
-24 PPEVYAIALVVEGK
+24 PPEVYAIALVAEGK

-51 LGSKGSLFDF
+51 LGTKGSLFDF

-103 KLLKPERVH
+103 KLLTPELVH

-143 LAAVEKF
+143 FAAVEKF
-150 GLLNGIVQENNYT
+150 GLLNGIIQENSYT

-185 TKSSGRRIRAAS
+185 PKSGSRRIRAAS

-221 FKALNHSQ
+221 FNSLNHNQ

-240 TVEKFNGLAQGTV
+240 TVEKFNELAHGTS

-303 VDKSGKVLR
+303 VDKNGKVLR

-325 SIPRENMAKLAKV
+325 SIPRENMGKLAKV

-345 IDELLEI
+345 IDELLGI

-424 NYLGNVAGAY
+424 NYLGNVAKEY

-489 KAVYERRILLYRFR
+489 KAVYERRVLLYRFR

-514 ELGELLGIFKTNITR
+514 ELGALLGIFKTNITR

-603 NVERYAKYLAE
+603 TVERYAKYLAE

-625 YRRLQGGSKPVD
+625 YKRLSGEKPVE
-637 KPSESLSVAEAK
+637 KPRESLGVAEAK

-672 VVFDNP
+672 VIFDNP

-694 GMKITTEKLALAYAT
+694 GMTITTEKLALAYAT

-720 IAKLKFITEKES
+720 ISKLKFSTVKES
-732 ESAYAVSEA
+732 EGVCAVSDA
-741 LIRVN
+741 LMRVN
-746 PKSGEAEPLEL
+746 PKSGEAEPIEL
-757 KSLGVIILE
+757 KSLGAIILE
-766 IYGACG
+766 INEACG
-772 VSERAREMFGA
+772 ISERAREMFGA
-783 EYATEEYFKALKWLS
+783 DYATDDYYKALKWLV

-839 SFGESRAE
+839 SSGESSAE
-847 GGKSDLEVLK
+847 SGKSDLEVLK
-857 EYSKSLIKAL
+857 EYSKSLIKTL
-867 HAEKGK
+867 HVKKGK
-873 SQGYSVYRIKGKPVI
+873 TQGYSVYLVKGNPMI
-888 VAYNLDKDS
+888 VAYNLDKDN
-897 RLSVFTATYSGKRWN
+897 RLSVFTAFYNKRWT
-912 SNLWDKAKRYR
+912 SNIWDRAKRCG
-923 DVDLI
+923 DADLI
-928 VGAMLGG
+928 FGAMLSG
-935 AVSGKGFEEAIKR
+935 AVNGKGFEEAIKM
-948 LNGNSA
+948 LNGKRA
-954 ETLRTVALGMVTAIE
+954 ETLKPVVLSMVTGIE

-976 PIKSKYMSEEG
+976 PIKSKYMSAEG
-987 ALIFSKDG
+987 DEIFSKGG
-995 NIDSVVYKAL
+995 NIDNKVYKAL
-1005 LEGF
+1005 LE

>member
-24 PPEVYAIALVVEGK
+24 PPEVYAIALVAEGK

-51 LGSKGSLFDF
+51 LGTKGSLFDF
-61 PLGVVEKA
+61 PLGVIEKA

-96 PVVDKAG
+96 PVVDKTG
-103 KLLKPERVH
+103 KLLTPERVH

-150 GLLNGIVQENNYT
+150 GLLNGIIQENSYT

-185 TKSSGRRIRAAS
+185 TKSGSRRIRAAS

-221 FKALNHSQ
+221 FKSLNHNQ

-240 TVEKFNGLAQGTV
+240 TVEKFNELAHGTS
-253 LEANPVKLAKLAE
+253 LEANPVELAKLAE

-303 VDKSGKVLR
+303 VDKNGKVLR

-325 SIPRENMAKLAKV
+325 SIPRENMGKLAKV

-372 LVFSQSEAE
+372 IVFSQKEAE

-410 LACQKIQEEGREGL
+410 LACQKMQDEGREGL
-424 NYLGNVAGAY
+424 NYLGNVAAGY
-434 RDTIERVYE
+434 QDTIERVYE
-443 SPYYYGIM
+443 SPSYYWLM
-451 TAFKDYLK
+451 NVFKDYLK

-478 DYNKGKGSFSK
+478 AYNKKKGSFSK
-489 KAVYERRILLYRFR
+489 QAVYERRVLLFRFK
-503 ESLGATAFTFK
+503 EGLGATEFSFK
-514 ELGELLGIFKTNITR
+514 ELSGLLNIFKISLSR
-529 SDEIGDDFTKVC
+529 ADEIGDEFSRVC
-541 DNILREKPSDEVKKK
+541 DNILNAKPSDEVKKK

-590 TDFKSVFDITSIE
+590 ADLKSVFDITSIE
-603 NVERYAKYLAE
+603 TVERYAKYLAE
-614 SSAAYREGLAE
+614 SSDAYREGLTE
-625 YRRLQGGSKPVD
+625 YRRLSGDKPVE
-637 KPSESLSVAEAK
+637 KPRESLGVAEAK

-689 GAEKE
+689 AAEKE
-694 GMKITTEKLALAYAT
+694 GMKITTEKIALAYAT

-720 IAKLKFITEKES
+720 IAKLKFSAGKDS
-732 ESAYAVSEA
+732 ESVYAVSDA
-741 LIRVN
+741 MMRMN
-746 PKSGEAEPLEL
+746 PKSGEAEPIEL
-757 KSLGVIILE
+757 KSLGAIILE
-766 IYGACG
+766 INEACG
-772 VSERAREMFGA
+772 ISERAREMFGA
-783 EYATEEYFKALKWLS
+783 EYATDEYYKALKWLV

-839 SFGESRAE
+839 SSGESRAE

-857 EYSKSLIKAL
+857 EYSKSLIKVL
-867 HAEKGK
+867 HVKKGK
-873 SQGYSVYRIKGKPVI
+873 PQGYSVYLVKGNPMI
-888 VAYNLDKDS
+888 VAYNLDKDN
-897 RLSVFTATYSGKRWN
+897 RLSVFTAFYNRKRWTGN
-912 SNLWDKAKRYR
+912 IWDRAKRCG
-923 DVDLI
+923 DADLI
-928 VGAMLGG
+928 FGAMLSS
-935 AVSGKGFEEAIKR
+935 AVNGKGFEDAIKL
-948 LNGNSA
+948 LNGKRA
-954 ETLRTVALGMVTAIE
+954 ETLKPVVLGMVTGIE

-976 PIKSKYMSEEG
+976 PIKSKYMSAEG
-987 ALIFSKDG
+987 DEIFSKDG
-995 NIDSVVYKAL
+995 NIDNKVYKAL
-1005 LEGF
+1005 LE

>member
-1 MEIICREAE
+1 
-10 RGIEMADIVIKRTV
+10 MADIVIKRTV
-24 PPEVYAIALVVEGK
+24 PPEVYAIALVAEGK

-51 LGSKGSLFDF
+51 LGTKGSLFDF

-69 VRTDANLIR
+69 VQTDANLIR

-96 PVVDKAG
+96 PVIDKAG
-103 KLLKPERVH
+103 KLLTPERVH

-185 TKSSGRRIRAAS
+185 TKSGSRRIRAAS

-208 AIDLENILEKNDA
+208 AIDLNNMLERNDA
-221 FKALNHSQ
+221 FKSLDSNQ
-229 KTALQKYYMWY
+229 KKALQKYYMWY
-240 TVEKFNGLAQGTV
+240 TVDKFNGLAHGTV

-303 VDKSGKVLR
+303 VDKNGKVLR

-325 SIPRENMAKLAKV
+325 SIPRENMGKLAKV

-410 LACQKIQEEGREGL
+410 LACQKMQDEGREGL
-424 NYLGNVAGAY
+424 NYLGNVAAGY

-443 SPYYYGIM
+443 SPSYYWLMNI
-451 TAFKDYLK
+451 FKDYLK

-478 DYNKGKGSFSK
+478 DYNKKKGSFSK
-489 KAVYERRILLYRFR
+489 QAVYERRVLLFRFK
-503 ESLGATAFTFK
+503 EGLGATEFSFK
-514 ELGELLGIFKTNITR
+514 ELSGLLNIFKINLSR
-529 SDEIGDDFTKVC
+529 ADEIGDEFSRVC
-541 DNILREKPSDEVKKK
+541 DNILNAKPSDEVKKK

-590 TDFKSVFDITSIE
+590 TDFKSVFDINSIE
-603 NVERYAKYLAE
+603 TVERYAKYLAE
-614 SSAAYREGLAE
+614 STEAYREGLAE
-625 YRRLQGGSKPVD
+625 YKRLSGEKSVEKPR
-637 KPSESLSVAEAK
+637 ESLGVAEAK

-672 VVFDNP
+672 VVFDSP
-678 EDIKLQGIDYA
+678 EDIKLQGIDYV

-694 GMKITTEKLALAYAT
+694 GMAIKTERLALSYAMT
-709 TPKGNKLYLNL
+709 SKGNKLYLNL
-720 IAKLKFITEKES
+720 IAKLKFITENES
-732 ESAYAVSEA
+732 ESAYAVSDA
-741 LIRVN
+741 MMCVN
-746 PKSGEAEPLEL
+746 PKSGEAEPIEL
-757 KSLGVIILE
+757 KSLGAIILE
-766 IYGACG
+766 IHEACG
-772 VSERAREMFGA
+772 ISERARELFSA
-783 EYATEEYFKALKWLS
+783 EYATGEYLGALKWLL

-813 SVKAFYSAYT
+813 RVKAFYSAYT
-823 KDSLT
+823 KESLT
-828 DKHYDELFNSV
+828 DKHYEALFSGD
-839 SFGESRAE
+839 SSSGEAGAGSK
-847 GGKSDLEVLK
+847 KSDEEVLK
-857 EYSKSLIKAL
+857 EYSKSLIK
-867 HAEKGK
+867 
-873 SQGYSVYRIKGKPVI
+873 
-888 VAYNLDKDS
+888 S
-897 RLSVFTATYSGKRWN
+897 RRF
-912 SNLWDKAKRYR
+912 
-923 DVDLI
+923 
-928 VGAMLGG
+928 M
-935 AVSGKGFEEAIKR
+935 
-948 LNGNSA
+948 
-954 ETLRTVALGMVTAIE
+954 
-969 ALNGGIE
+969 
-976 PIKSKYMSEEG
+976 
-987 ALIFSKDG
+987 
-995 NIDSVVYKAL
+995 
-1005 LEGF
+1005 